1 MGVDLRAISEQ
12 LDSLILKHGLKKTW
26 LAILY
31 THLSTQPKFL
41 YVTKDEA
48 FIKIKPLKN
57 DLISDLTIGEISVL
71 YEYSVSMKDSKSRKS
86 NGQFFTPDD
95 VAQFMA
101 KTALKFNPGAWLDPC
116 SGIGNLSWHL
126 AKMQKDPE
134 QFILDSLTLSDKDSL
149 ALFIARVIFTVSF
162 QKKYDDLFNRIS
174 DKFISLDFLSVAQ
187 KNEQFLFT
195 NDEDLHAI
203 PVHDFVIVNPP
214 YLATKIDQR
223 FETAKSGDLYA
234 YFLENI
240 IKTSKGFVA
249 ITPQSFTNA
258 GKFESLRKLLIKNY
272 RSLSIYNF
280 DNVPANVFKGYKF
293 GSNNS
298 NKSNSIRAAI
308 IVARPGAGSHKI
320 TQLLRW
326 RSEERKL
333 LFKNLDNFLGEVN
346 LTEKFFPKV
355 GKPFGKLYADVSI
368 LPTLKTILVG
378 KKTKYSLHVPSAP
391 RYFIPALM
399 KPVKRTS
406 QKTIYFASEK
416 DRNYAYLLIN
426 SSFMY
431 WWWRLR
437 DGGMTLSLETLSSLP
452 LLEIKVNDKLVEEL
466 RSSESNSKVYKKNAG
481 SMQENVKHP
490 LKLLSKVNKWLLPEY
505 FEDLTKLHR
514 NSDIKLLLEKK

>member
-1 MGVDLRAISEQ
+1 MGSDLKSISEQ
-12 LDSLILKHGLKKTW
+12 LNSLISKHGLKKTW
-26 LAILY
+26 MAILY
-31 THLSTQPKFL
+31 THLSTKPKL
-41 YVTKDEA
+41 SYVTKDPA
-48 FIKIKPLKN
+48 FLKVKPLKK
-57 DLISDLTIGEISVL
+57 DLISQLSIGEISVL
-71 YEYSVSMKDSKSRKS
+71 YEYSVSLKDAKARKS

-101 KTALKFNPGAWLDPC
+101 KSALKFEPGSWLDPC

-126 AKMQKDPE
+126 AKMQNDPE
-134 QFILDSLTLSDKDSL
+134 SFILNSLTLSDKDPL

-162 QKKYDDLFNRIS
+162 QEKHDDLFYRIS
-174 DKFISLDFLSVAQ
+174 NRFILFDFLSVAQ
-187 KNEQFLFT
+187 KNEQTLFSD
-195 NDEDLHAI
+195 NEELNAI
-203 PVHDFVIVNPP
+203 PDHDYVIVNPP
-214 YLATKIDQR
+214 YLSTKIDQR
-223 FETAKSGDLYA
+223 FETAKAGDLYA

-258 GKFESLRKLLIKNY
+258 GKFESIRRLLIENFQ
-272 RSLSIYNF
+272 SLCIYNF

-293 GSNNS
+293 GSDNS

-308 IVARPGAGSHKI
+308 IVAKPGLGSHKI

-326 RSEERKL
+326 RSDERNV
-333 LFKNLDNFLGEVN
+333 LFENLDKFLSEVN

-355 GKPFGKLYADVSI
+355 GKPFGNLYAEVSN
-368 LPTLKTILVG
+368 LPALKTILLG
-378 KKTKYSLHVPSAP
+378 KKTKFSLHVPSAP

-406 QKTIYFASEK
+406 QKTIYFASEA

-452 LLEIKVNDKLVEEL
+452 LLDIKVSSKLVAEL
-466 RSSESNSKVYKKNAG
+466 TNSESKSKVYKKNAG

-490 LKLLSKVNKWLLPEY
+490 LKLVSKLNKWLLPEY
-505 FEDLTKLHR
+505 CDDLTKLHG
-514 NSDIKLLLEKK
+514 NSDIKLLLEKF